1 MFAWLSGLFAG
12 MIRTRVFRLPL
23 SNSSSDSLMVF
34 LLVLP
39 LLLLAVLVKKVESN
53 VTAVFDETL

>member
-1 MFAWLSGLFAG
+1 

-23 SNSSSDSLMVF
+23 SNSSSDSLIVF
-34 LLVLP
+34 LLALP

-53 VTAVFDETL
+53 VTAELDETL